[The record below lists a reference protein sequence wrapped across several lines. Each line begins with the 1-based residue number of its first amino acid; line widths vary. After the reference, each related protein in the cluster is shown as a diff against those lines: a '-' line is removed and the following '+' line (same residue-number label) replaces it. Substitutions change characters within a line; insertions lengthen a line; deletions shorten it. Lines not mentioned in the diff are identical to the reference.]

1 MSGEIT
7 VSMKM
12 LILSNNNQ
20 NSCKYIIMKNN
31 NVNRHIRFTATSV
44 REEVIFEVMPNLG
57 KSWKYNL
64 LLNFITLHITLQTL
78 QYFYET
84 DLLESTKSRNSV
96 MLGLA

>member
-1 MSGEIT
+1 MSIYRLRRDSDYISLMNYCNINVKNTQNLYSSSEIQNMSGEIA

-57 KSWKYNL
+57 KS
-64 LLNFITLHITLQTL
+64 
-78 QYFYET
+78 
-84 DLLESTKSRNSV
+84 
-96 MLGLA
+96 

>member
-20 NSCKYIIMKNN
+20 NSCKYIMMKNN

-44 REEVIFEVMPNLG
+44 REEVIFEVMPILG
-57 KSWKYNL
+57 KS
-64 LLNFITLHITLQTL
+64 
-78 QYFYET
+78 
-84 DLLESTKSRNSV
+84 
-96 MLGLA
+96 

>member
-1 MSGEIT
+1 MSIYRLRRDSDYISLMNYFNINVKKTQNLYSSSEIQNMSGEIT

-44 REEVIFEVMPNLG
+44 REEVIFEVMPILG
-57 KSWKYNL
+57 KS
-64 LLNFITLHITLQTL
+64 
-78 QYFYET
+78 
-84 DLLESTKSRNSV
+84 
-96 MLGLA
+96 